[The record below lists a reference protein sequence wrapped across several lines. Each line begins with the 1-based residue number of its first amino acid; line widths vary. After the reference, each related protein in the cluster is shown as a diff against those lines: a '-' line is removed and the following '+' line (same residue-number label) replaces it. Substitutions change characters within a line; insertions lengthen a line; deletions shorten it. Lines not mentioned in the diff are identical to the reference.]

1 MASTARFNPFARP
14 TVSRG
19 YQATSFEPIAAN
31 ARPAPSAAVAAGPV
45 AAGPVAAAPADELPM
60 NSVLARTTNK
70 TRASGGKRNVA
81 PLLIGAGVLA
91 LAAVAAGVIVNMSGK
106 RQPLVAP
113 ESVDETAPA
122 SVAVPATP
130 GASTTTTT
138 TTTKAAP
145 AAVATSAPTPVTVHR
160 TASVRSVPSHVT
172 PRASSNPS
180 VAAPV
185 HGPAAAPLQVVPT
198 PSAAPAPAP
207 SVPATTTD
215 SIPQTPPI
223 EPPANPTPQT
233 QSTPQTAPDT
243 VPHA

>member
-19 YQATSFEPIAAN
+19 YQATSFEPIAAH
-31 ARPAPSAAVAAGPV
+31 AGPAP
-45 AAGPVAAAPADELPM
+45 AAAATAAPMAAPMGATASDELPM

-70 TRASGGKRNVA
+70 TRSAGGKRNVA

-106 RQPLVAP
+106 RQPLVAQ
-113 ESVDETAPA
+113 ESVDDTAAAPAPA
-122 SVAVPATP
+122 STATP
-130 GASTTTTT
+130 VASTTTTT

-145 AAVATSAPTPVTVHR
+145 AAVAASSPRPVAVRRAAAVRSAP
-160 TASVRSVPSHVT
+160 VRSVT
-172 PRASSNPS
+172 PRAAETPS
-180 VAAPV
+180 VSAPV
-185 HGPAAAPLQVVPT
+185 RGPAAVPLQVTPT
-198 PSAAPAPAP
+198 P

-233 QSTPQTAPDT
+233 QSTPQTPPDT
-243 VPHA
+243 VPHL

>member
-45 AAGPVAAAPADELPM
+45 AAASADELPM

-70 TRASGGKRNVA
+70 TRTSGGKRNVA

-106 RQPLVAP
+106 RQPLVASD
-113 ESVDETAPA
+113 SVDETAPA
-122 SVAVPATP
+122 SVTVPATP
-130 GASTTTTT
+130 AASTTTTT

-145 AAVATSAPTPVTVHR
+145 AAVATSSPAPVAVHR
-160 TASVRSVPSHVT
+160 APAVRSAPVRSVA
-172 PRASSNPS
+172 PRASSTPS

-198 PSAAPAPAP
+198 PSAAPAPTP

-223 EPPANPTPQT
+223 EPPASPTPQT
-233 QSTPQTAPDT
+233 QSTPQTPPDT